1 MIEFINKGLLT
12 TIQDKGRFGYQK
24 FGVPAAGAMDKY
36 ALNVANLLAG
46 NHRNCEA
53 LEVTAVGPTIKF
65 HTANTFA
72 VVGAPFPDM
81 KLNGKSIEN
90 NRAYVADADSIL
102 EMGTCASLFRAYI
115 AFHGGL
121 AADEVMGSKATYIK
135 AGLGGLQGR
144 AIQNGDTIRFIAP
157 SHQLNNMIFRHVD
170 DKFAPAYSSCPTVRA
185 MLGPQDNY
193 FTQRGIDTF
202 YSSVW
207 TVAPNNDRMGYR
219 LEGPEIER
227 KPGTTGNIISDGIPL
242 GAVQIPDK
250 NPIVMMTDR
259 QTTGGYTKIAVVIN
273 VDIPLIAQLKT
284 GDTLRFAPVYLG
296 TAQRMYQERMAYLR
310 ALDKQFNE

>member
-36 ALNVANLLAG
+36 SLNVANLLVG

-53 LEVTAVGPTIKF
+53 LEVTAMGPTIKF
-65 HTANTFA
+65 HTSNTFA
-72 VVGAPFPDM
+72 VMGAPFPNMNLDGV
-81 KLNGKSIEN
+81 KIEN
-90 NRAYVADADSIL
+90 GRAYVAKGGSTL
-102 EMGTCASLFRAYI
+102 TMGACSSMFRGYI

-121 AADEVMGSKATYIK
+121 VADEVMGSKSTYMK
-135 AGLGGLQGR
+135 ACLGGLGGR
-144 AIQNGDTIRFIAP
+144 AVQNGDTIKFVSP
-157 SHQLNNMIFRHVD
+157 CGDLKNMIFRHVD
-170 DKFAPAYSSCPTVRA
+170 SSFAPEYSSSPTVRA
-185 MLGPQDNY
+185 MLGPQDDY
-193 FTQRGIDTF
+193 FTQKGIDTF
-202 YSSVW
+202 YSSLW
-207 TVAPNNDRMGYR
+207 TVSQNNDRMGYR
-219 LEGPEIER
+219 LDGPEIER

-259 QTTGGYTKIAVVIN
+259 QTTGGYTKIGVVIN

-284 GDTLRFAPVYLG
+284 GDTLRFSPVYLG
-296 TAQRMYQERMAYLR
+296 TAQRLYQERIEYLR
-310 ALDKQFNE
+310 TLDRQFNE